1 MKRFGVWGL
10 PFIWVRQ
17 GVAQAQ
23 LSAHPAGEQPGQT
36 SALMLFYFVSMCNV
50 RDVGEADRSPPLASL

>member
-36 SALMLFYFVSMCNV
+36 SALMLF
-50 RDVGEADRSPPLASL
+50 